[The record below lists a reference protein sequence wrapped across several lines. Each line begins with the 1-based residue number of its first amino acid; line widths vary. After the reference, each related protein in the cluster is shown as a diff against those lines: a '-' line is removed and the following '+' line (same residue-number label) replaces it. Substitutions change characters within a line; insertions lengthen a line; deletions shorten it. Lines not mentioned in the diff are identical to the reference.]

1 MKERGISNFIFWAD
15 AGMPPARYDRGLDA
29 GDTSASIN
37 WRAITECL
45 ILVMLV
51 ILVLVRSGA
60 ITIHC
65 PSFKFYESIP
75 SQAESFK
82 TQRIEVKRRGRI

>member
-1 MKERGISNFIFWAD
+1 MRGC
-15 AGMPPARYDRGLDA
+15 PPGSVLDA

-51 ILVLVRSGA
+51 LVLTGEYGKVPLRY
-60 ITIHC
+60 TN
-65 PSFKFYESIP
+65 
-75 SQAESFK
+75 
-82 TQRIEVKRRGRI
+82 